1 MSKLGTLGM
10 LVMGTLAR
18 AQGIEI
24 GASFAQQR
32 PALPSGREAAGP
44 GLHLAWDLGEPGR
57 FPTQLTV
64 GYARLTVDG
73 TRRDLLGLGLQQ
85 AWWSNRYD
93 GHALLGL
100 EARGERLVGP
110 RGPVSYAR
118 GWARAGLG
126 FRGILVPLFP
136 WDAAYLL
143 RGNDRF
149 VPFTRIELAVPL
161 WKRAASPAP
170 PPSWELS
177 LQLGL
182 RLNLD

>member
-1 MSKLGTLGM
+1 MSKLTILGM

-18 AQGIEI
+18 AQGLEI

-44 GLHLAWDLGEPGR
+44 GLQLAWDLGEPGR
-57 FPTQLTV
+57 LPTQLTV
-64 GYARLTVDG
+64 SYARLTVDA
-73 TRRDLLGLGLQQ
+73 TKRDLLGVGLQQ
-85 AWWSNRYD
+85 AWWSERFD

-100 EARGERLVGP
+100 EARVERLEGP
-110 RGPVSYAR
+110 RGSVTFGRA
-118 GWARAGLG
+118 WARAGLG

-149 VPFTRIELAVPL
+149 VPFTRIQLAVPL
-161 WKRAASPAP
+161 WKRAATPAP